1 MARRSSTRTDA
12 RRGLEELLILSGRG
26 DAEAFAGVYDELAP
40 RVYGLATR
48 LLGDAAAAEAATVEA
63 FLEAWRRA
71 PSYDPT
77 TSSAAA
83 WILVL
88 SHRLAVRTARGS
100 THAARDAAP
109 ALPADDSPLLAAG
122 LSPCQAHA
130 VELAYFDGLDHLQV
144 AALLDCAEP
153 ASSLVTDGL
162 ELLASADS
170 RR

>member
-1 MARRSSTRTDA
+1 MAGRSSTRADA
-12 RRGLEELLILSGRG
+12 RRGLEELLLLSGRG

-40 RVYGLATR
+40 QVYGLAMR
-48 LLGDAAAAEAATVEA
+48 LLGDAAAAEAVTVEA

-83 WILVL
+83 WVLVL

-100 THAARDAAP
+100 GPAGRDAATGP
-109 ALPADDSPLLAAG
+109 RPDSPLLAAG

-153 ASSLVTDGL
+153 VPALVTDGL

>member
-1 MARRSSTRTDA
+1 MARRSTARDDA
-12 RRGLEELLILSGRG
+12 RPGLEELLLLSGRG

-48 LLGDAAAAEAATVEA
+48 LLRDAAAAEAVTVDA

-83 WILVL
+83 WVL
-88 SHRLAVRTARGS
+88 ALAHRLAVRTARR
-100 THAARDAAP
+100 TDRAVKDAATG
-109 ALPADDSPLLAAG
+109 LRADDSPLLTAG

-130 VELAYFDGLDHLQV
+130 VELAYFEGLDHLQV

-153 ASSLVTDGL
+153 VPSLVTDAL

>member
-1 MARRSSTRTDA
+1 MPRGSSARHDA
-12 RRGLEELLILSGRG
+12 RRGLEELLLLSGRG
-26 DAEAFAGVYDELAP
+26 DVEAFADVYDELAP
-40 RVYGLATR
+40 RVYGLASR
-48 LLGDAAAAEAATVEA
+48 LLGDAAAAEVVTVEA

-83 WILVL
+83 WVLVL
-88 SHRLAVRTARGS
+88 SHRLAVRTARLS
-100 THAARDAAP
+100 TPAARYAATD
-109 ALPADDSPLLAAG
+109 LRADDSRLRAAG

-130 VELAYFDGLDHLQV
+130 VELAYFDGLDHVQV

-153 ASSLVTDGL
+153 VPSLVTDGL
-162 ELLASADS
+162 ELLASVDS

>member
-1 MARRSSTRTDA
+1 MARRSSARTDA
-12 RRGLEELLILSGRG
+12 RRGLEELLLLSGRG
-26 DAEAFAGVYDELAP
+26 DVEAFAGVYDELAP

-48 LLGDAAAAEAATVEA
+48 LLGDAAAAEAVTVEA

-83 WILVL
+83 WVLVL
-88 SHRLAVRTARGS
+88 SHRLAVRAARLS
-100 THAARDAAP
+100 TRGARDAA
-109 ALPADDSPLLAAG
+109 AELRADSPLLAAG

-153 ASSLVTDGL
+153 VPSLVTDGL

>member
-1 MARRSSTRTDA
+1 VATRSSARHDA

-26 DAEAFAGVYDELAP
+26 DVEAFAGVYDELAP

-48 LLGDAAAAEAATVEA
+48 VLGDADAAESVTVQA

-71 PSYDPT
+71 PSYDAT

-83 WILVL
+83 WVL
-88 SHRLAVRTARGS
+88 ALAHRLAVRTARG
-100 THAARDAAP
+100 AADAATC
-109 ALPADDSPLLAAG
+109 LRTDDSPLLAAG
-122 LSPCQAHA
+122 LSTLQAHA

-144 AALLDCAEP
+144 AALLDCPEP
-153 ASSLVTDGL
+153 VPSLVTDGL

>member
-1 MARRSSTRTDA
+1 MPTRSSVRDDA
-12 RRGLEELLILSGRG
+12 RPGLEELLLQSGRG
-26 DAEAFAGVYDELAP
+26 DVEAFAGVYDELAP

-48 LLGDAAAAEAATVEA
+48 LLGDAAAAEAVTVEA

-83 WILVL
+83 WVLVL
-88 SHRLAVRTARGS
+88 SHRLAVRTARLS
-100 THAARDAAP
+100 THAARDAA
-109 ALPADDSPLLAAG
+109 ADLRADSPLLASG

-153 ASSLVTDGL
+153 VPSLVTDAL

>member
-1 MARRSSTRTDA
+1 MATRSSARDDA
-12 RRGLEELLILSGRG
+12 RRGLEELLLLSGRG

-48 LLGDAAAAEAATVEA
+48 LVGDAAAAEAVTVEA

-83 WILVL
+83 WVL
-88 SHRLAVRTARGS
+88 ALAHRLAVRTARGS
-100 THAARDAAP
+100 REAAT
-109 ALPADDSPLLAAG
+109 ALRADDSPLLAAG

-153 ASSLVTDGL
+153 VPSLVTDGL